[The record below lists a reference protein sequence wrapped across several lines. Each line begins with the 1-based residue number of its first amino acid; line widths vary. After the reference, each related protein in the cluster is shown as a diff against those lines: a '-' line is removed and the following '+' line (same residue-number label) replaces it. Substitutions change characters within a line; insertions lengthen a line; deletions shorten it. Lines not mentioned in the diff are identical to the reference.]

1 MKPGT
6 DPKPMNRGPFPMPR
20 LGMGTWHMGES
31 AATRAAEVAALRL
44 GLELGMGLIDTA
56 EMYAEGGA
64 EEVAGEAIRGRR
76 ERVFV
81 VSKFYPHHAGRRE
94 LRLAC
99 DRSRR
104 RLGIDTIDCYL
115 CHWRGSVPL
124 AETVAALEDLV
135 ARGRIASWGVSN
147 FDRADMEE
155 LFAIPGGE
163 HAVANQVLYNLARR
177 GIEFDLL
184 GWCAARGLD
193 VMAYSPL
200 DEGPLARHPEVVRVA
215 QDSGLTAAQVAIA
228 WTLRHPQVVSIPKA
242 CSEEHVR
249 ANAACATL
257 RLDVPA
263 LQALD
268 RAFPPPT
275 RRQRLEIV

>member
-1 MKPGT
+1 MPAA
-6 DPKPMNRGPFPMPR
+6 RMPR

-31 AATRAAEVAALRL
+31 AATRAAEVASLRL
-44 GLELGMGLIDTA
+44 GLELGMGLLDTA
-56 EMYAEGGA
+56 EMYADGGA
-64 EEVAGEAIRGRR
+64 EEVVGEAIRGRR

-81 VSKFYPHHAGRRE
+81 VSKFYPHHAAGKE

-115 CHWRGSVPL
+115 YHWRGSVPL
-124 AETVAALEDLV
+124 AETVAALEELV

-147 FDRADMEE
+147 FDVADMEE
-155 LFAIPGGE
+155 LFAVPGGG

-200 DEGPLARHPEVVRVA
+200 DEGPLARHPEVARVA
-215 QDSGLTAAQVAIA
+215 RESGLTAAQVAIA
-228 WTLRHPQVVSIPKA
+228 WTLRHPHVVSIPKA
-242 CSEEHVR
+242 GREEHVR
-249 ANAACATL
+249 ANAACAAL
-257 RLDVPA
+257 RLDARA
-263 LQALD
+263 LEALD

-275 RRQRLEIV
+275 RRRRLEIV